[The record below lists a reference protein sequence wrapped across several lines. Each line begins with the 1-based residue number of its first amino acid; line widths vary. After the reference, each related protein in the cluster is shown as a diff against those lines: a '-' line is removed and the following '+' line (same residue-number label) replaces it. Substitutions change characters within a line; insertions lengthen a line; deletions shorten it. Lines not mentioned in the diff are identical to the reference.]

1 LDTIANGIRIC
12 YELHGQG
19 PPLVLVHGAGD
30 NLDMWYHQVPA
41 FSARHTVL
49 TYDVR
54 GFGRTELPS
63 GPYSIGILAEDLF
76 ALMNALSLSR
86 ASVLG
91 YSMGGRIGL
100 ELALAH
106 PDAVKSLILANS
118 GALPR
123 APTLESSE
131 ERARRMQQLFQEGNN
146 EAIAQEM
153 TLSAFSPSFA
163 EREPDA
169 FARYKAVKLEN
180 DPRGLA
186 VAMAGLFSEA
196 AQPDLSRLRCPV
208 LIVAGELDAYMD
220 ASAARELQ
228 AALPGSELHVLL
240 TGHASAIEA
249 PQQFNGIVLDFLGR
263 LYGYAV

>member
-1 LDTIANGIRIC
+1 MDVIANGIKIC

-30 NLDMWYHQVPA
+30 NLGMWYHQVPA

-54 GFGRTELPS
+54 GFGRTGLPP
-63 GPYSIGILAEDLF
+63 GPYSVRILAEDLF
-76 ALMNALSLSR
+76 ALMGALSLSS

-100 ELALAH
+100 ELALDH
-106 PDAVKSLILANS
+106 PQDVKSLILANS

-123 APTLESSE
+123 APTPESD

-153 TLSAFSPSFA
+153 TLSAFSPGFA

-169 FARYKAVKLEN
+169 FARYRAVKLEN

-220 ASAARELQ
+220 ASAARALQ
-228 AALPGSELHVLL
+228 AALPGSELRLLL

-263 LYGYAV
+263 LYGYGV